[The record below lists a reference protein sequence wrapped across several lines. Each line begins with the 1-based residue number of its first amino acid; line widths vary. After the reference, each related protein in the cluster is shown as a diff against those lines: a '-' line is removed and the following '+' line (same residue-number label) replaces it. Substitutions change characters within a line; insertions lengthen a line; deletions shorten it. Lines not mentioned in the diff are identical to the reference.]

1 MCYITA
7 LPHYGN
13 ISSNFPVQCALLY
26 GKLSVRWYLIPCL
39 YFSSPVICVAL
50 MTFPLAS
57 PPYLSLTLVHTP
69 SSTSP
74 LPLFENLYWLSTFS
88 WLPQLLKTT
97 SPWELSQQGIII
109 WNKTMPIGF
118 ETVQP
123 QLGVYSVSSLE
134 THIILLIVDNL
145 LNTPHNKKKT
155 KTNKKQQEKCSLRFR
170 HRVFFLFSFGFFF
183 VLLCFIV
190 CMRNCLGQFQIF
202 LKTHICAE
210 PPCWQHCIWSI
221 MKERGLETAFH
232 VVNQGVPDKQTYS

>member
-145 LNTPHNKKKT
+145 LNTPHNKKKQKQT
-155 KTNKKQQEKCSLRFR
+155 KNNRKNVASGSDTGVFFCFHLG
-170 HRVFFLFSFGFFF
+170 FFLFCF
-183 VLLCFIV
+183 VSLFAWEIV
-190 CMRNCLGQFQIF
+190 
-202 LKTHICAE
+202 
-210 PPCWQHCIWSI
+210 
-221 MKERGLETAFH
+221 
-232 VVNQGVPDKQTYS
+232 

>member
-170 HRVFFLFSFGFFF
+170 HRVFFFVFIWVFFCFALFHCLHEKLFRTIPNLFKNTHLCWASLLAALHLKHYEREGFRDSIS
-183 VLLCFIV
+183 CSES
-190 CMRNCLGQFQIF
+190 RS
-202 LKTHICAE
+202 T
-210 PPCWQHCIWSI
+210 WQTN
-221 MKERGLETAFH
+221 L
-232 VVNQGVPDKQTYS
+232 